1 VELDFAAFAASAG
14 IAAPTNGTRTAKAN
28 RDFKLNM
35 LASLF
40 KGKDDQAKLFP
51 HYVDAG
57 HLSGIRAGSIVVP
70 RTCPKSNAQGSMPT
84 RADLRIGLAFVYA
97 KTADWSVA

>member
-1 VELDFAAFAASAG
+1 MTKPGRFRIASM
-14 IAAPTNGTRTAKAN
+14 PVT
-28 RDFKLNM
+28 
-35 LASLF
+35 
-40 KGKDDQAKLFP
+40 FP
-51 HYVDAG
+51 VFW
-57 HLSGIRAGSIVVP
+57 AGSIVVP